1 MGKALIIAEK
11 PSVASDIA
19 KALSGFKKEADGKE
33 TFFESKD
40 YVLSSAVG
48 HLVELCLPNELDK
61 KKGKWSFANLPII
74 PNEFALKPI
83 ERSEG
88 RLRLLRKLMK
98 RADVT
103 SLINACDAGREGE
116 LIFRYII
123 KLAGC
128 KKPIE
133 RLWLQSMTPTSIR
146 DGFSKL
152 RPGSELEP
160 LASAAVCRSE
170 SDWLVGINGTRALTA
185 FNSRNGGFQ
194 LTPVGRVQTPTLAI
208 VVERDL
214 KIKSFVPKGYWEVHA
229 VFGAKAGEYP
239 GRWFKED
246 FSRNDDE
253 HARAERL
260 WTEAEARALEEK
272 CRGKEG
278 VVTEER
284 KPATQLS
291 PLLYDLTTLQREANG
306 RFGLSAKRT
315 LQIAQRLYEHH
326 KVLTYPRT
334 DSRALPEDYIDSTK
348 QVLRELKK
356 SHLAPFA
363 KKILDEG
370 WVKPNKRIFNNAKI
384 SDHHAIIPTIESPDK
399 LDEFE
404 RKVYDLVA
412 KRFLSI
418 FYPAAQF
425 EVTTRITRVEGEPFK
440 TEGKILR
447 EAGWLEIYGR
457 EEQADDDQAALVPVE
472 DNEKVKTVSMEVKG
486 LETRPPARYTEATLL
501 SAMEGAGK
509 LVEDEELRE
518 AMAAKGL
525 GTPATRA
532 ATIEGLLGEEYLR
545 REGREISST
554 PKALALMELLH
565 AVDIPALTSPEMT
578 GEWEYKLK
586 QMERGELPRSR
597 FMEEI
602 VGLTQKIVERAKNF
616 EESGFA
622 AKPLGFNAPNGQPL
636 VETLRHYQTE
646 DGKLQLRKVVAGRL
660 LEPHEARELLEKRL
674 IGPLQGFR
682 SRLGR
687 PFAAAL
693 KLNDAN
699 ETEFVFDNAPVNV
712 AGGPLDLNTAESIGK
727 CPICGGRI
735 FETLMS
741 YACEN
746 TFGETPSCKM
756 KIGKQILMQEIDRT
770 QVNKLL
776 AEKKTDLLRGFVSMR
791 TRRKFSAYLVMG
803 PDGKTSFE
811 FEPRKEGAAGGKK
824 FFRKPDLT
832 AKGLAANGAAE
843 NGHAEN
849 GAPANG
855 TAEAKTPKAPKVAA
869 KRRTAKK
876 AAPAE

>member
-1 MGKALIIAEK
+1 MSKSLIIAEK
-11 PSVASDIA
+11 PSVAGDIA
-19 KALSGFKKEADGKE
+19 KAIGGFKKVADGN
-33 TFFESKD
+33 ESYYESD
-40 YVLSSAVG
+40 AYVLSSAVG
-48 HLVELCLPNELDK
+48 HLVELCLPGELDK
-61 KKGKWSFANLPII
+61 KKGKWSFANLPVI
-74 PNEFALKPI
+74 PEEFALKPI

-88 RLRLLRKLMK
+88 RLRLLKKLMK

-116 LIFRYII
+116 LIFRYIV

-133 RLWLQSMTPTSIR
+133 RLWLQSMTPASIR
-146 DGFSKL
+146 DGFAHL

-208 VVERDL
+208 VVERDQ

-229 VFGAKAGEYP
+229 TFAAKAGTYP
-239 GRWFKED
+239 GRWFAEK
-246 FSRNDDE
+246 FKKNDDE

-272 CRGKEG
+272 CRGKNG
-278 VVTEER
+278 VVTEEK
-284 KPATQLS
+284 KPATS
-291 PLLYDLTTLQREANG
+291 MAPTLYDLTTLQREANG
-306 RFGLSAKRT
+306 KLGLSAKRT

-334 DSRALPEDYIDSTK
+334 DSRALPEDYLDTTK
-348 QVLRELKK
+348 QVLRNLQG
-356 SHLAPFA
+356 SPLGSFA
-363 KKILDEG
+363 GKILKEG
-370 WVKPNKRIFNNAKI
+370 WVKPNKRIFDNAKI
-384 SDHHAIIPTIESPDK
+384 SDHHAIIPTVESTDK

-412 KRFLSI
+412 KRFLAI
-418 FYPAAQF
+418 FYPAAHF
-425 EVTTRITRVEGEPFK
+425 EVTTRITRVEEEPFK
-440 TEGKILR
+440 TEGKILLIP
-447 EAGWLEIYGR
+447 GWLEVYGQ
-457 EEQADDDQAALVPVE
+457 EIGGEVPLVPVQE
-472 DNEKVKTVSMEVKG
+472 NESVKTQEIEVKS

-509 LVEDEELRE
+509 LIDDEELRE

-532 ATIEGLLGEEYLR
+532 ATIEGLLAEEYLR

-554 PKALALMELLH
+554 PKASALMELLH
-565 AVDIPALTSPEMT
+565 AIDIPALASPEMT

-586 QMERGELPRSR
+586 QMERGELARSH
-597 FMEEI
+597 FMKEI
-602 VGLTQKIVERAKNF
+602 VGLTQTIVEKAKNF
-616 EESGFA
+616 EESGFE
-622 AKPLGFNAPNGQPL
+622 AKPLGFNGPNGKPM
-636 VETLRHYQTE
+636 VETLRNYQTE
-646 DGKLQLRKVVAGRL
+646 DGSITLRKVVAGRL
-660 LEPHEARELLEKRL
+660 LEPLEAKELLEKRL

-693 KLNDAN
+693 KLNDAG
-699 ETEFVFDNAPVNV
+699 ETEFVFDNAPIN
-712 AGGPLDLNTAESIGK
+712 AEGGKLDVEAQEPMGK

-735 FETLMS
+735 FETMMA

-746 TFGETPSCKM
+746 TFGDAPTCKM
-756 KIGKQILMQEIDRT
+756 KIGKKILLQEIDRA
-770 QVNKLL
+770 QVEKLL
-776 AEKKTDLLRGFVSMR
+776 TQKKTDLLRGFVSQR

-803 PDGKTSFE
+803 ADGKTTFE
-811 FEPRKEGAAGGKK
+811 FEPRKEGAPGKK
-824 FFRKPDLT
+824 PFVKKEAAPESNGHVEGKSVVPKHVIK
-832 AKGLAANGAAE
+832 AKGGAR
-843 NGHAEN
+843 
-849 GAPANG
+849 
-855 TAEAKTPKAPKVAA
+855 
-869 KRRTAKK
+869 KRAAKK
-876 AAPAE
+876 AE

>member
-1 MGKALIIAEK
+1 MAN
-11 PSVASDIA
+11 DIA
-19 KALSGFKKEADGKE
+19 KVLGGFKKATEGKE
-33 TFFESKD
+33 TYWESTD

-74 PNEFALKPI
+74 PDEFGLKPI

-88 RLRLLRKLMK
+88 RLKLLRKLMK
-98 RADVT
+98 RPDVT

-116 LIFRYII
+116 LIFHYIV

-146 DGFSKL
+146 DGFAHL
-152 RPGSELEP
+152 RPGRELES
-160 LASAAVCRSE
+160 LANAAVCRSE

-208 VVERDL
+208 VVERDQ

-229 VFGAKAGEYP
+229 TFGAEAGPYP

-246 FSRNDDE
+246 FARNEADPD
-253 HARAERL
+253 ARAERV
-260 WTEAEARALEEK
+260 WTEAEARAIEEK
-272 CRGKEG
+272 CRGKIG
-278 VVTEER
+278 TVTEEK
-284 KPATQLS
+284 KPATQIS

-306 RFGLSAKRT
+306 RLGLSAKRT
-315 LQIAQRLYEHH
+315 LQIAQALYERH

-334 DSRALPEDYIDSTK
+334 DSRALPEDYIPTVK
-348 QVLRELKK
+348 QTLRNLQS
-356 SHLAPFA
+356 SHLGAFA
-363 KKILDEG
+363 GKILQEN

-384 SDHHAIIPTIESPDK
+384 SDHFAIVPTLESPDK
-399 LDEFE
+399 LDDIE
-404 RKVYDLVA
+404 RKVYDMVA
-412 KRFLSI
+412 KRFLSV

-440 TEGKILR
+440 TEGKILV
-447 EAGWLEIYGR
+447 APGWLEIYGR
-457 EEQADDDQAALVPVE
+457 EEQGADDQPALVPVRE
-472 DNEKVKTVSMEVKG
+472 NEQVATEAVEVKG
-486 LETRPPARYTEATLL
+486 LETRPPARFTEATLL

-518 AMAAKGL
+518 AMEAKGL

-532 ATIEGLLGEEYLR
+532 AIIEGLLAEEYMR

-586 QMERGELPRSR
+586 QMERGELARSR

-616 EESGFA
+616 EESGVE
-622 AKPLGFNAPNGQPL
+622 AKPLGFNAPNGKPM

-646 DGKLQLRKVVAGRL
+646 DGSLQLRKVVAGRL
-660 LEPHEARELLEKRL
+660 LEPLEAKDLLEKRL

-693 KLNDAN
+693 KLNDAG
-699 ETEFVFDNAPVNV
+699 ETEFVFDNAPIN
-712 AGGPLDLNTAESIGK
+712 AEGGKLDLDTQEPVGT
-727 CPICGGRI
+727 CPICGGRV

-746 TFGETPSCKM
+746 TFGETPKCKM
-756 KIGKQILMQEIDRT
+756 KIGKKILLQDIDRV
-770 QVNKLL
+770 QVQKILT
-776 AEKKTDLLRGFVSMR
+776 EKKTDLLRGFVSQR
-791 TRRKFSAYLVMG
+791 TRRKFSAFLVMG
-803 PDGKTSFE
+803 PEGRTTFE
-811 FEPRKEGAAGGKK
+811 FEPRKEGAGGKK
-824 FFRKPDLT
+824 PFQRTPNLTTSALT
-832 AKGLAANGAAE
+832 A
-843 NGHAEN
+843 NGHAE
-849 GAPANG
+849 ANG
-855 TAEAKTPKAPKVAA
+855 TKPEEKKKPRTAPKR
-869 KRRTAKK
+869 KTGK
-876 AAPAE
+876 